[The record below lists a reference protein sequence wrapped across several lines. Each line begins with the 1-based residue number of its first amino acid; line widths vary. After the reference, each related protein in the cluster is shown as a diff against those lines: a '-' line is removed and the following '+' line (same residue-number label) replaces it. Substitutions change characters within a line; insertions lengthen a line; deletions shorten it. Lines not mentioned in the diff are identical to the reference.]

1 MPARL
6 LSRVAAI
13 TLSAFTSVVGFIG
26 SARTFAADSMAAAA
40 GPDTASIRFR
50 FGMKDTDNG
59 DWTGKLSLS
68 EGKVESIRGW
78 RWMPGDHVDGNEF
91 AIHTRR
97 QQPQTD
103 ADRARMQ
110 GGGKMPV
117 QDNGMIATLGGVKA
131 DTEVTFEAGPGNVK
145 LKLSDLPYGARLIKL
160 NGNLIIERVPTSVP
174 LAETMADEDYPAVAT
189 AKDGTIYLAYL
200 AFTRGKDFQGARER
214 PASSESGPVSGP
226 LAAGVVK
233 KIEKPEDLDYLAE
246 PTGGEKIYL
255 RTFRNGSWSEPV
267 AVTDGKTEYYRPAV
281 AVDGQGKVW
290 VFYSAHLNTNATLDQ
305 GDWELMACR
314 MDAEGKTA
322 EPAINISNAPGSD
335 FMPAACT
342 DSTGR
347 VAVAWVG
354 ARDANFDVFV
364 AQQDGDHFTAPA
376 RVSSAPG
383 NEWEPAIA
391 ADAKGNVAVA
401 WDTYEKGDYDIFLSL
416 RDSSGKWSAPQVV
429 AGSPGFEVRASLA
442 YDPAGR
448 LWVAYEGSGD
458 LWGKDFG
465 ALKKKGIPIYGGGRY
480 IAVKVLGADGAWQA
494 PPDVM
499 AAVPPPN
506 RPAAARAKANP
517 KAGIL
522 QQTRN
527 QIAPCFPRLAID
539 PSGGVYLAFRG
550 RPGQNWRVGVG
561 SVWCEYVTHLSGEAW
576 STAAFIPRSNDVL
589 DNRPAL
595 VASNDGLLAFFAG
608 DGRGEMNPP
617 KHGDPDEK
625 ALLDPPADAKE
636 AEALASLIDRSIA
649 DTAASDSGILV
660 NAAPA
665 ALAADEPAAPKKN
678 PRRAGGGARRGAG
691 QSDPNQDIFVAFVR
705 SADLPP
711 GEGAIQ
717 LTPAP
722 GEQRA
727 PVAQDTLDERKAL
740 DAIRSYRINLNGGSL
755 RIWRGE
761 FHRHTELSPDG
772 GGDGGLLDLWRYAI
786 DAVSNDWIG
795 DGDHDYGNGREYSW
809 WTTQKCVTLFTLPG
823 HFTPVFSY
831 ERSVVYPEGHRNCM
845 FAQRGV
851 RSLPRM
857 PLSSPDKFAPAP
869 DTDLLY
875 VYLHHFKGLCAP
887 HTSATNMGT
896 DWRNNDPEVEPLVE
910 IYQGDRNNYER
921 PDAPRSAVTEA
932 KLKQSTPEKES
943 MGGWQPKGFVNL
955 ALLKGYRLAFE
966 SSSDHISTHL
976 SFTNAL
982 VSGEP
987 TREGILEAIHKRR
1000 VYGATAD
1007 IIADVRCK
1015 TGDQEHLMGEEFS
1028 TNEPPTLK
1036 VNLIG
1041 TQKFARVV
1049 IIKDDVVVHEIAPNT
1064 QQVTFDWKDPNP
1076 TPGKTSYY
1084 YVRGEQ
1090 VPDVEGASSGELVW
1104 ASPMWIKY
1112 EGK

>member
-1 MPARL
+1 
-6 LSRVAAI
+6 
-13 TLSAFTSVVGFIG
+13 
-26 SARTFAADSMAAAA
+26 
-40 GPDTASIRFR
+40 
-50 FGMKDTDNG
+50 
-59 DWTGKLSLS
+59 
-68 EGKVESIRGW
+68 
-78 RWMPGDHVDGNEF
+78 
-91 AIHTRR
+91 
-97 QQPQTD
+97 
-103 ADRARMQ
+103 
-110 GGGKMPV
+110 
-117 QDNGMIATLGGVKA
+117 
-131 DTEVTFEAGPGNVK
+131 
-145 LKLSDLPYGARLIKL
+145 
-160 NGNLIIERVPTSVP
+160 
-174 LAETMADEDYPAVAT
+174 
-189 AKDGTIYLAYL
+189 
-200 AFTRGKDFQGARER
+200 
-214 PASSESGPVSGP
+214 
-226 LAAGVVK
+226 
-233 KIEKPEDLDYLAE
+233 
-246 PTGGEKIYL
+246 
-255 RTFRNGSWSEPV
+255 
-267 AVTDGKTEYYRPAV
+267 VTDGKAEYYRPAV

-314 MDAEGKTA
+314 MDADGKTP
-322 EPAINISNAPGSD
+322 EPPVNISNAPGTD

-354 ARDANFDVFV
+354 ARDTNFDVFV

-376 RVSSAPG
+376 RVSRATG

-391 ADAKGNVAVA
+391 ADAKGNLAVA
-401 WDTYEKGDYDIFLSL
+401 WDTYEKGDYDIFLSA
-416 RDSSGKWSAPQVV
+416 RDSSGKWSPPQVV

-480 IAVKVLGADGAWQA
+480 LAVKVLGTDGAWQT

-522 QQTRN
+522 EQTRN

-539 PSGGVYLAFRG
+539 PKGGVYLTFRG
-550 RPGQNWRVGVG
+550 RTGQNWRVGVG

-576 STAAFIPRSNDVL
+576 STAAYIPRSNDVL

-625 ALLDPPADAKE
+625 ALLNPPANALE
-636 AEALASLIDRSIA
+636 AEALASLIDQTIA
-649 DTAASDSGILV
+649 DTAANDSGILV
-660 NAAPA
+660 NAAPVPV
-665 ALAADEPAAPKKN
+665 AADEPAQPKRN
-678 PRRAGGGARRGAG
+678 AQRRNGGGGARRGAG
-691 QSDPNQDIFVAFVR
+691 QPDPNQDIFVAFVK
-705 SADLPP
+705 SADLPA
-711 GEGAIQ
+711 GDGAIK
-717 LTPAP
+717 LTPAAA
-722 GEQRA
+722 EQRA
-727 PVAQDTLDERKAL
+727 PVAQDTLDERKAIE
-740 DAIRSYRINLNGGSL
+740 AMRSYRINLNGEPL
-755 RIWRGE
+755 RVWRGE
-761 FHRHTELSPDG
+761 FHRHTEFSPDG

-786 DAVSNDWIG
+786 DAVGNDWIG

-875 VYLHHFKGLCAP
+875 IYLHHFKGLCAS

-896 DWRNNDPEVEPLVE
+896 DWRNNDPMVEPLVE

-943 MGGWQPKGFVNL
+943 LGGWQPKGFVNL
-955 ALLKGYRLAFE
+955 ALQKGYRLAFE

-976 SFTNAL
+976 SFTNVL

-987 TREGILEAIHKRR
+987 TREAILDAIHKRR
-1000 VYGATAD
+1000 VYGATAN

-1015 TGDQEHLMGEEFS
+1015 AGDHEHLMGEEFT

-1041 TQKFARVV
+1041 TQKFVRVV
-1049 IIKDDVVVHEIAPNT
+1049 IIKDDVVVHEITPNT

-1076 TPGKTSYY
+1076 IAGKTSYY

-1090 VPDVEGASSGELVW
+1090 APDFEGVSSGELVW

-1112 EGK
+1112 DGK